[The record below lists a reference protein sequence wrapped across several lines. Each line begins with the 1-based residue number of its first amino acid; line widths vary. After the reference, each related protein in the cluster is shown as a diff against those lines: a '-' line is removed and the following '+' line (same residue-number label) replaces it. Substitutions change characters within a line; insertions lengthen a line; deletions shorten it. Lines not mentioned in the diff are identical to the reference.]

1 MILWILV
8 VIGAGGCVIFGVSF
22 LFDYV
27 YGAQFKKKMGSVPG
41 VIQRSASGWL
51 RFFLLSLAVLAV
63 GLLLMSVCSRRK
75 PASSGDDEFG
85 VTTHEY
91 PSLQVPVCP
100 IRPHPGQ
107 G

>member
-8 VIGAGGCVIFGVSF
+8 IVGAGGCVIFGVSF

-51 RFFLLSLAVLAV
+51 RFFLLSLAVLVV

-75 PASSGDDEFG
+75 PASTTDDEFG
-85 VTTHEY
+85 MTVREY
-91 PSLQVPVCP
+91 PDLQVPECP
-100 IRPHPGQ
+100 VRPRSGPS
-107 G
+107 